1 MDRLQTIAACGA
13 SLFSTVSGTLRD
25 VQLHY
30 CEPFGENDEAH
41 DRLIVKRLQKIAVC
55 GAPLLSTVS
64 RKWRDVQLHYCEP
77 FGENC
82 EAHGRIIVN
91 RLQEIAASA
100 QPSRIPKSFMLYDS
114 GIVTGR
120 GLPEVDDF
128 GEVGGAAVEADTLH
142 RYHHQYLGC
151 PRRMLKST
159 NGGKVLAA

>member
-1 MDRLQTIAACGA
+1 ML
-13 SLFSTVSGTLRD
+13 STVSKKLRD

-30 CEPFGENDEAH
+30 CEPFGEHDEAH
-41 DRLIVKRLQKIAVC
+41 DRIIVKRLQKIAVC

-77 FGENC
+77 FGENG
-82 EAHGRIIVN
+82 EAHDRILVN

-120 GLPEVDDF
+120 RLAEVDDF
-128 GEVGGAAVEADTLH
+128 EEVGGAAVEADTLH